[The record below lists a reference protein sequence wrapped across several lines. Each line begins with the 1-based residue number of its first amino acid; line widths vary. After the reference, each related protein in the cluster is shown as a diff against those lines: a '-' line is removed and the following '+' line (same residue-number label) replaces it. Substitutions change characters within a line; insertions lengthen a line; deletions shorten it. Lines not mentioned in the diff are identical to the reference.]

1 MALTMTLNGSNY
13 VSDRTRGAFEQALEE
28 ARGKRQESAN
38 RESASQPV
46 THSSQLLTPSSQLAT
61 LNSQLVTLDHALAQ
75 SYEHQ
80 MLTMRVHEQ
89 YLNNQGEYAR
99 LFGQLMQ
106 QQGTIFAQAAA
117 IPQQAEMTAAV
128 LETLAR
134 SMARF
139 HDLQEQTLDVHRQ
152 FLAQQSE
159 YARATMQLLAGQRI
173 SESANQRINESTN
186 QRVVETVKR
195 GNGNG
200 NGNGNGHHPQEAES
214 RGQDAGSIRQD
225 AGSTR
230 REPADSPILQ
240 SLNLQSS
247 NPPIPESPNP
257 SIAQS
262 LIPSLLAIVSEKTG
276 YPADMLE
283 LDMDMEADLGID
295 SIKRVEILGALQDAH
310 PDLPEVATDVL
321 AELRTLR
328 QIVERMQEAGG
339 KGQAPGIMNHESANQ
354 RIGESADSEPITRNS
369 QLATRNSR
377 LKKSVT
383 RAAHGIARREARLRA
398 LPAPDLLQVT
408 LPEGHICLITD
419 DGTPLTAALTDAL
432 TARGWRVVVWP
443 HASDAAQVA
452 SILEA
457 HGPIAAFIHL
467 NPPGDNALFSAAD
480 EARLKDVFLLAGRL
494 KPTLTDSARR
504 GWAAWMTVTRLD
516 GALGLRGGGSPVA
529 GGFFGL
535 TKTLALEWPD
545 VHCRAVDLALDLPV
559 ERAVACILAEL
570 HDPNRRLIE
579 VGWSAAG
586 RVTIEA

>member
-1 MALTMTLNGSNY
+1 MMALTMTLNGSNY

-38 RESASQPV
+38 RESTNRESASQPV
-46 THSSQLLTPSSQLAT
+46 THSSQLLTPNSQLAT

-186 QRVVETVKR
+186 QRINESANQRVGETVKR
-195 GNGNG
+195 GNG

-214 RGQDAGSIRQD
+214 REQDAGSMRQD

-247 NPPIPESPNP
+247 NPPIPQSPNLQSPNLQSPNP
-257 SIAQS
+257 PISQS
-262 LIPSLLAIVSEKTG
+262 LVSSLLAIVSEKTG

-339 KGQAPGIMNHESANQ
+339 KGQASANQ
-354 RIGESADSEPITRNS
+354 RMGESSNQQIFNHPIPKS
-369 QLATRNSR
+369 S
-377 LKKSVT
+377 KK
-383 RAAHGIARREARLRA
+383 A
-398 LPAPDLLQVT
+398 
-408 LPEGHICLITD
+408 
-419 DGTPLTAALTDAL
+419 
-432 TARGWRVVVWP
+432 
-443 HASDAAQVA
+443 
-452 SILEA
+452 
-457 HGPIAAFIHL
+457 
-467 NPPGDNALFSAAD
+467 
-480 EARLKDVFLLAGRL
+480 
-494 KPTLTDSARR
+494 
-504 GWAAWMTVTRLD
+504 
-516 GALGLRGGGSPVA
+516 
-529 GGFFGL
+529 
-535 TKTLALEWPD
+535 
-545 VHCRAVDLALDLPV
+545 
-559 ERAVACILAEL
+559 
-570 HDPNRRLIE
+570 
-579 VGWSAAG
+579 
-586 RVTIEA
+586 